1 MGKLSIWTLSNEDVG
16 DPSRSVGVNEFVDSG
31 ERENK
36 RIGHH
41 REKKSV
47 CKKKK
52 SVNCLRCPLTNGRLH
67 FACFVSTIL
76 RTENKSI
83 TRGHVLLKEA
93 KERRTLTF
101 LLLTQTTE
109 STIPTYGG
117 T

>member
-67 FACFVSTIL
+67 FACFVSIYHTPHRKQINHA
-76 RTENKSI
+76 RSCP
-83 TRGHVLLKEA
+83 R
-93 KERRTLTF
+93 
-101 LLLTQTTE
+101 
-109 STIPTYGG
+109 Y
-117 T
+117 